1 MGKEHE
7 LSMLVDELKK
17 CGETLVGISGNWL
30 AFSVMQVQKSR
41 LQKKLL
47 LRKKQLGNLK
57 PEYRKKRNSHLKMS
71 GLFVRIR
78 PVKAILHR
86 SRPLL
91 ISMVWEDCPM

>member
-17 CGETLVGISGNWL
+17 CGETLVGISGEL
-30 AFSVMQVQKSR
+30 AGFFSDAGTEKPPA
-41 LQKKLL
+41 KKLL